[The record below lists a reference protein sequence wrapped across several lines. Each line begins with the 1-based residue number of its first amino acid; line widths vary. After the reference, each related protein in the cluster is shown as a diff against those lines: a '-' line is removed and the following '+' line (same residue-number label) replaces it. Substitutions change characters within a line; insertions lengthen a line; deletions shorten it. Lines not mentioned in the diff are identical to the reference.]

1 MFIYINN
8 ELTERNIKK
17 AIPCIITTKR
27 IKSLRIHLTKEVKD
41 LYIENLKTMLKEIE
55 EGTNKWKDTSML
67 MNWKNE
73 YC

>member
-1 MFIYINN
+1 MN
-8 ELTERNIKK
+8 L
-17 AIPCIITTKR
+17 
-27 IKSLRIHLTKEVKD
+27 SKEVKD

-55 EGTNKWKDTSML
+55 EGTNKWKDRSML